1 MDSPANRKRP
11 ISALGH
17 SANKSAS
24 SIYRTS
30 SFREAQKV
38 YQHPLP
44 RKQNIIEDVVV
55 LKKDKKHSY
64 RSDGKMHSK
73 FKPSLEYT
81 IGVNEKNIEGQSESP
96 SPRAFTP
103 GGAAYKTRNH
113 SISDSDSSLSDMSDD
128 EVFPEQDSALR
139 NLTAKERDSLLCD
152 IISVGDR
159 IIISC
164 PQKQPKY
171 GKKKGKY
178 VYHNFYLQYSL
189 VQ

>member
-1 MDSPANRKRP
+1 
-11 ISALGH
+11 
-17 SANKSAS
+17 
-24 SIYRTS
+24 
-30 SFREAQKV
+30 
-38 YQHPLP
+38 
-44 RKQNIIEDVVV
+44 
-55 LKKDKKHSY
+55 
-64 RSDGKMHSK
+64 MHSK

-81 IGVNEKNIEGQSESP
+81 IGVDVKNFEGQSESL
-96 SPRAFTP
+96 SPRALTP
-103 GGAAYKTRNH
+103 GGAVYKTRNH

-139 NLTAKERDSLLCD
+139 NLTAKEKDSLLCD

-178 VYHNFYLQYSL
+178 VYHYFYLQYSL